1 MGSLVRRSPVV
12 ASAAVHLALLGWLM
26 QQQPHTVFMFEAA
39 DQPVAMVFEAPPE
52 PAPAKMPDAAAMP
65 EPPAEPIAAA
75 APPEPAAEPPAT
87 PTPELDAP
95 AAPPPAPVPAPLPAT
110 AAPLPAAPSPPP
122 LRPKPATARPVRPAP
137 AAAPAPSVPSGP
149 AIQAPGPQAA
159 APPNVSAAAD
169 PGWRAALGN
178 WIAAHKRYPERAR
191 QRGDEG
197 TVGIRFTVD
206 PAGRVL
212 DVAVTHSS
220 GSALLDDAAREMLAG
235 QRVPAF
241 PPAMTLAQVA
251 VPVNIR
257 FQLEQ

>member
-1 MGSLVRRSPVV
+1 MV
-12 ASAAVHLALLGWLM
+12 ASAAIHLALLGWLM
-26 QQQPHTVFMFEAA
+26 LQRPHPAFMLEAA
-39 DQPVAMVFEAPPE
+39 NQPVAMVFEAPPE
-52 PAPAKMPDAAAMP
+52 PALANVPDAVATPDPQPEPSAAALSP
-65 EPPAEPIAAA
+65 EPPV
-75 APPEPAAEPPAT
+75 EPPAT
-87 PTPELDAP
+87 TVPESAAP
-95 AAPPPAPVPAPLPAT
+95 AALPPPVPAPVPAMPALP
-110 AAPLPAAPSPPP
+110 PAASSLPSP
-122 LRPKPATARPVRPAP
+122 RPKPVTTWPSRPAP
-137 AAAPAPSVPSGP
+137 AAATALPVPTSP
-149 AIQAPGPQAA
+149 AIPPPSPPAA
-159 APPNVSAAAD
+159 ASSTISTTTD
-169 PGWRAALGN
+169 PGWRTALGN
-178 WIAAHKRYPERAR
+178 WLAAHKRYPERAR

-235 QRVPAF
+235 QRVPPF